1 MSDDILRRAA
11 AEARSASEP
20 GWVDISASIQQKL
33 RSVTRR
39 SRPILA
45 EADNGGPL
53 YVADHVLVSHLR
65 VAVNALPGCE
75 LARVS
80 FVGEG
85 GHVTGAV
92 VEVMAPYGQD
102 LAALAARIRTLT
114 FEVVTE
120 LLGPVEPPFGTD
132 GIDVTVTDLTDLR

>member
-1 MSDDILRRAA
+1 MTEDILRRAA
-11 AEARSASEP
+11 AEARSAPEP

-45 EADNGGPL
+45 EADSGGPL

-65 VAVNALPGCE
+65 AAVNALPGCE
-75 LARVS
+75 LSRVS
-80 FVGEG
+80 FVGEEG
-85 GHVTGAV
+85 RATGAV
-92 VEVMAPYGQD
+92 VEVVAAYGQD
-102 LAALAARIRTLT
+102 LPALGEQIRSIT
-114 FEVVTE
+114 FEVITD

-132 GIDVTVTDLTDLR
+132 GIDVTITDLTDRS

>member
-1 MSDDILRRAA
+1 MTEDILRRAA
-11 AEARSASEP
+11 AEARSAPEP

-45 EADNGGPL
+45 EADSGGPL

-65 VAVNALPGCE
+65 AAVNALPGCE
-75 LARVS
+75 LSRVS
-80 FVGEG
+80 FVGEDG
-85 GHVTGAV
+85 RATGAV
-92 VEVMAPYGQD
+92 VEVIASYGQD
-102 LAALAARIRTLT
+102 LAALGEQVRAIT
-114 FEVVTE
+114 FEVITD

-132 GIDVTVTDLTDLR
+132 GIDVTIIDLNDRR